1 MGKREKLQDLTIKN
15 NFLFGAV
22 MCEEEN
28 CKGFL
33 EMTLGF
39 PIEQVEVS
47 KEKSIVYHPE
57 YKGIRLDV
65 YAKDE
70 NNTHYNVEM
79 QVLKRAALG
88 KRSRYY
94 HSQIDMELLLKG
106 KEYQDLPDTYVI
118 FICDF
123 DPFGKK
129 RYCYTFMN
137 CCLEDKELKLR
148 DGSISIFLSTKGE
161 NETEVSQELMNFLK
175 FVSADLKES
184 ISDFQDPYVKQ
195 LQEAISRI
203 KSNREME
210 ERYMILTEL
219 LKDEYSEGMLL
230 GREEGMLLGREEG
243 MLLGREEGMLL
254 GREEGKVEGK
264 AEDILDFL
272 GDLGEV
278 PDTLRDEIM
287 LQRDITILQRWLKLA
302 AKAESIIQFQE
313 KM

>member
-184 ISDFQDPYVKQ
+184 VSDFQDPYVKQ

-219 LKDEYSEGMLL
+219 LKDEYS
-230 GREEGMLLGREEG
+230 
-243 MLLGREEGMLL
+243 EGMLL

>member
-1 MGKREKLQDLTIKN
+1 MGKKEKLQDLTIKS

-22 MCEEEN
+22 MSKKEN

-65 YAKDE
+65 YAKDGK
-70 NNTHYNVEM
+70 NTHYNVEM

-106 KEYQDLPDTYVI
+106 QEYQNLADTYVI
-118 FICDF
+118 FVCDF

-137 CCLEDKELKLR
+137 CCLEDKELKLC
-148 DGSISIFLSTKGE
+148 DGSITIFLSTKGE
-161 NETEVSQELMNFLK
+161 NENEVSPELIKFLK

-184 ISDFQDPYVKQ
+184 MNDFQDSYVKQ
-195 LQEAISRI
+195 LQNTIRHI
-203 KSNREME
+203 KSSREME
-210 ERYMILTEL
+210 ERYMILREL
-219 LKDEYSEGMLL
+219 LEDEYLEGILL
-230 GREEGMLLGREEG
+230 GKEEGILV
-243 MLLGREEGMLL
+243 
-254 GREEGKVEGK
+254 GREEGKLDGK
-264 AEDILDFL
+264 TESILEL
-272 GDLGEV
+272 LSELGEI
-278 PDTLRDEIM
+278 PTDLREKIM
-287 LQRDITILQRWLKLA
+287 SQRNITVLQRWLKLA
-302 AKAESIIQFQE
+302 AKSESINQFQE
-313 KM
+313 QM

>member
-137 CCLEDKELKLR
+137 CCLEDKELKLC
-148 DGSISIFLSTKGE
+148 DGSISIFLSTKGK

-210 ERYMILTEL
+210 ERYMILREL
-219 LKDEYSEGMLL
+219 LKDEYS
-230 GREEGMLLGREEG
+230 
-243 MLLGREEGMLL
+243 EGMLL

>member
-210 ERYMILTEL
+210 ERYMILREL
-219 LKDEYSEGMLL
+219 LKDEYS
-230 GREEGMLLGREEG
+230 EG

>member
-210 ERYMILTEL
+210 ERYMILREL
-219 LKDEYSEGMLL
+219 LKDEYS
-230 GREEGMLLGREEG
+230 
-243 MLLGREEGMLL
+243 EGMLL

>member
-210 ERYMILTEL
+210 ERYMILREL
-219 LKDEYSEGMLL
+219 LKDEYS
-230 GREEGMLLGREEG
+230 EGMLLGREEG